1 MNNKI
6 PELLSPAGSY
16 EALVAAVN
24 AGCNA
29 VYLGGD
35 KFGARANAT
44 NFSNEV
50 LPKAIDFA
58 HLHDVKVYFTANTL
72 IKNSEMQAF
81 LDQISFLYKEGIDGL
96 IIQDMGALQLLK
108 LHFPDLPLHGS
119 TQMSVHNVNGVKFL
133 EKFGFER
140 VVLSRELSLNEIQGI
155 LNDTKAEIE
164 CFVHGALCYSYSGQC
179 LFSSIIGGR
188 SGNRGT
194 CAQPCRLPYELYDK
208 DLKPILIDGK
218 YLISPKDIQTLKL
231 IPDLVNAGIHSFKIE
246 GRMKNANYVGLVT
259 SLYRKYIDLY
269 LSDPQKYKVE
279 EQDLLKISQIY
290 NRGGFS
296 EGYYNKKNG
305 LEMISPLRPNHQ
317 GIIVGKVEKI
327 IDNHTIQ
334 IKVNTK
340 INQGDCLEISSK
352 TAPFSFT
359 AKENI
364 ETTYRL
370 KINAKGI
377 SQGDLI
383 YRLTDVMLAKEI
395 EVAIIQESNKLSV
408 DLTFIAHI
416 GKPSQLKLSYK
427 HHLINVFGETVQ
439 EAKTSAL
446 SEEKIREQ
454 LKKTG
459 NNPIVFSR
467 INMDLDHHLFL
478 SIKGINQLRRDGI
491 ALLIK
496 EITDKSKRKNIK
508 VKYNQ
513 KGFVNPLKET
523 NHISVLVRNK
533 KQFEI
538 VKEYSI
544 DDIYFELTAFELQEL
559 GELITICN
567 NRGIHSYIA
576 LPRIIRHQYLGW
588 VKDSLNFL
596 SDYSF
601 TGVLIRTLDA
611 YDLAKNYGKIVI
623 DYTANTFNNEAI
635 DFWLKHSASKVTISP
650 ELNRYEL
657 SKIVSHNLE
666 IVIYGFLPLM
676 ITAQCVQQF
685 GNKSCE
691 HSKKS
696 SVYLKDRKK
705 VIFKSVKDCK
715 MCTNTIYNSL
725 KTVLIDKYEEL
736 KEMGMYHY
744 RLEFLD
750 ESSSDIKKILDFTMR
765 IKKGHHLIA
774 EDLEQIDSIC
784 QYTRGHYNR
793 GVK

>member
-140 VVLSRELSLNEIQGI
+140 VVLCRELSLNEIQGI

-352 TAPFSFT
+352 IAPFSFT

-395 EVAIIQESNKLSV
+395 EVAIIQESNKLLV

-416 GKPSQLKLSYK
+416 GKPSQLQLSYK

-446 SEEKIREQ
+446 NEEKIREQ
-454 LKKTG
+454 LNKTG
-459 NNPIVFSR
+459 NDPIVFSH
-467 INMDLDHHLFL
+467 INMDLDHPLFL

-496 EITDKSKRKNIK
+496 EITDKSKRKKIK

-523 NHISVLVRNK
+523 NYISVLVRNK

-596 SDYSF
+596 SVFCF

-635 DFWLKHSASKVTISP
+635 DFLLKHSASKVTISP
-650 ELNRYEL
+650 ELNSYEL

-691 HSKKS
+691 HSKGS

-736 KEMGMYHY
+736 KEMGIYHY

-750 ESSSDIKKILDFTMR
+750 ESSSEIKDILDYTMR
-765 IKKGHHLIA
+765 TKKGHHLIA
-774 EDLEQIDSIC
+774 EDLEQIDSIG